1 MRAGVG
7 FAGMQMGRAPDK
19 GGEFPPP
26 HRAPKAKDHDLIIT
40 PRIAARSG
48 QLCPLRVIRVGAI
61 STSPAVHVRFRPK
74 ADRQQFVS
82 ASPLCANC
90 GRMHCSKTA
99 SLLDRL
105 VDPAGIDVDNS
116 TPNHLNIHVSE
127 RDYDIN
133 PRFSAL
139 IGFVVHGYPH
149 NDSRI
154 LRARLR
160 PFALNNFRLFELS
173 KQALHEHPSLQ
184 VATQPPRRQGAK
196 RTRAVSFD
204 HQTNRAMPEPITIRE
219 TSVQRA

>member
-1 MRAGVG
+1 
-7 FAGMQMGRAPDK
+7 
-19 GGEFPPP
+19 
-26 HRAPKAKDHDLIIT
+26 
-40 PRIAARSG
+40 
-48 QLCPLRVIRVGAI
+48 
-61 STSPAVHVRFRPK
+61 
-74 ADRQQFVS
+74 
-82 ASPLCANC
+82 
-90 GRMHCSKTA
+90 MHCSKTA

-149 NDSRI
+149 NDFRI

-173 KQALHEHPSLQ
+173 KQALHEYPSLQ
-184 VATQPPRRQGAK
+184 VATRPPRRQGAK

-204 HQTNRAMPEPITIRE
+204 HQTNRAMHEPITVRE
-219 TSVQRA
+219 TSVLSVQGPNSAVSRFLRHGCFTPETEHCSARLGRQKSAAISGREQVQ

>member
-1 MRAGVG
+1 MNSRRL
-7 FAGMQMGRAPDK
+7 MGLTP
-19 GGEFPPP
+19 
-26 HRAPKAKDHDLIIT
+26 AKDRDLIIT

-116 TPNHLNIHVSE
+116 TPNHLNIYVSE